1 MSRTLLAIGTV
12 VKAFGIRGDLI
23 ISPLTDD
30 VRRFKSLKRVFIGT
44 SEATA
49 TETVVTH
56 VAISARSVRAR
67 RPGVRVRLAAAEERT
82 TAETFVGCFLFVD
95 EHDAVRPPKG
105 TYFVHHVIGL
115 SVLDEEENLL
125 GVVKDVLKL
134 SPNDIY
140 VVEMNGKEVLLP
152 AVKEFIKSIDVK
164 AGTMTVKLIEGMLE

>member
-1 MSRTLLAIGTV
+1 LSRTLLAIGTV

-30 VRRFKSLKRVFIGT
+30 VRRFKALKRVFIGT

-56 VAISARSVRAR
+56 VAISPRSVRAR
-67 RPGVRVRLAAAEERT
+67 RPGVRVRLAAVEERT

-95 EHDAVRPPKG
+95 ERDAVRPPKG
-105 TYFVHHVIGL
+105 SYFVHHVIGL